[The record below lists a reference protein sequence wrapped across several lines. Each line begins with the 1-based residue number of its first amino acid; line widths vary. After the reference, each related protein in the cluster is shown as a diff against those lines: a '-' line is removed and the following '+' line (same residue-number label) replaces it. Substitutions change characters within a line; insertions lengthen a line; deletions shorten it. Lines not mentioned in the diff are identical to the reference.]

1 MSILINKDTRVI
13 IQGITGKQGQYHAS
27 KMLEYNVKVVGGV
40 SPGKAGQNVFGIPVF
55 DTVAQAKKNIG
66 KVDAT
71 MIIVPPAGA
80 LMAALEAYA
89 SKIPLVVV
97 ITEHIPFHDAMIIRR
112 MGLKENIQVLGPN
125 TIGAISPGEC
135 KIGVMPGFI
144 YSKGNV
150 GIISRSGTLT
160 HEIASNMTYK
170 GIGQS
175 TCVCVGGDM
184 CKNLNFIDILK
195 MFRNDDQTESVVMIG
210 EIGGAGEEIA
220 AQYIKENGY
229 PKKVIAYIA
238 GSRAPEEKKM
248 GHAGAII
255 SNGIGTAKSKLDTL
269 EDAGV
274 IVARKMDEIMSNL
287 L

>member
-1 MSILINKDTRVI
+1 MSILINKKTRVI

-27 KMLEYNVKVVGGV
+27 KMLEYNVNVVAGV
-40 SPGKAGQNVFGIPVF
+40 SPGKAGQTVLGIPVF
-55 DTVAQAKKNIG
+55 DTVAKAKENTKI
-66 KVDAT
+66 DAA
-71 MIIVPPAGA
+71 MILVPPAGA
-80 LMAALEAYA
+80 LNAALEAFA
-89 SKIPLVVV
+89 SKIPFVVV
-97 ITEHIPFHDAMIIRR
+97 ITEHIPLHDAIMIRQ
-112 MGLKENIQVLGPN
+112 MGIKENIKVLGPN
-125 TIGAISPGEC
+125 TIGAITPGES

-144 YSKGNV
+144 YSKGST

-170 GIGQS
+170 GLGQS

-195 MFRNDDQTESVVMIG
+195 MFRKDDQTESVVMIG

-220 AQYIKENGY
+220 ARYIKENGY

-238 GSRAPEEKKM
+238 GSRAPDEKKM

-255 SNGIGTAKSKLDTL
+255 SKGVGSAKSKLDTL

-274 IVARKMDEIMSNL
+274 IIARKMDDIMTNL

>member
-1 MSILINKDTRVI
+1 MSILINKETRVI

-27 KMLEYNVKVVGGV
+27 KMLEYNVNVVAGV
-40 SPGKAGQNVFGIPVF
+40 SPGKAGQTVLGIPVF
-55 DTVAQAKKNIG
+55 DTVAKAKENTKI
-66 KVDAT
+66 DAA
-71 MIIVPPAGA
+71 MILVPPAGA
-80 LMAALEAYA
+80 LNAALEAFA
-89 SKIPLVVV
+89 SKIPFVVV
-97 ITEHIPFHDAMIIRR
+97 ITEHIPLHDAIMIRQ
-112 MGLKENIQVLGPN
+112 MGIKENIKVLGPN
-125 TIGAISPGEC
+125 TIGAITPGES

-144 YSKGNV
+144 YSKGST

-170 GIGQS
+170 GLGQS

-195 MFRNDDQTESVVMIG
+195 MFRKDDQTESVVMIG

-220 AQYIKENGY
+220 ARYIKENGY

-238 GSRAPEEKKM
+238 GSRAPDEKKM

-255 SNGIGTAKSKLDTL
+255 SKGVGSAKSKLDTL

-274 IVARKMDEIMSNL
+274 IIARKMDDIMTNL

>member
-1 MSILINKDTRVI
+1 MSILINKKTRVI

-27 KMLEYNVKVVGGV
+27 KMLEYNVNVVAGV
-40 SPGKAGQNVFGIPVF
+40 SPGKAGQTVLGIPVF
-55 DTVAQAKKNIG
+55 DTVAKAKENTKI
-66 KVDAT
+66 DAA
-71 MIIVPPAGA
+71 MILVPPAGA
-80 LMAALEAYA
+80 LNAALEAFA
-89 SKIPLVVV
+89 SKIPFVVV
-97 ITEHIPFHDAMIIRR
+97 ITEHIPLHDAIMIRQ
-112 MGLKENIQVLGPN
+112 MGIKENIKVLGPN
-125 TIGAISPGEC
+125 TIGAITPGES

-144 YSKGNV
+144 YSKGST

-170 GIGQS
+170 GLGQS

-195 MFRNDDQTESVVMIG
+195 MFRKDDQTEAVVMIG

-220 AQYIKENGY
+220 ARYLKENGY

-238 GSRAPEEKKM
+238 GSRAPDEKKM

-255 SNGIGTAKSKLDTL
+255 SKGAGSAKSKLDTL

-274 IVARKMDEIMSNL
+274 IIARKMDEIMANL

>member
-40 SPGKAGQNVFGIPVF
+40 SPGKAGQKVFGIPVF
-55 DTVAQAKKNIG
+55 DTVAQAKKHTR
-66 KVDAT
+66 VDAT
-71 MIIVPPAGA
+71 MILVPPAGA

-89 SKIPLVVV
+89 SRIPLVVV

-112 MGLKENIQVLGPN
+112 MGLKEGIKVLGPN
-125 TIGAISPGEC
+125 TIGAISPGES

-144 YSKGNV
+144 YSKGTV

-220 AQYIKENGY
+220 AQYIKEYGY
-229 PKKVIAYIA
+229 PKKVVAYIA

-274 IVARKMDEIMSNL
+274 IVARKMDEIMENL

>member
-1 MSILINKDTRVI
+1 MSILIKKDTRVI

-27 KMLEYNVKVVGGV
+27 KMLEYNVNVVGGV
-40 SPGKAGQNVFGIPVF
+40 SPGKGGRSVLGVPVF
-55 DTVAQAKKNIG
+55 DTVAQAKEQTPI
-66 KVDAT
+66 DAT
-71 MIIVPPAGA
+71 MIMVPPGGA
-80 LMAALEAYA
+80 LTAALEAYA

-97 ITEHIPFHDAMIIRR
+97 ITEHIPFHDAMMIRQ
-112 MGLKENIQVLGPN
+112 MGIRENVQVLGPN
-125 TIGAISPGEC
+125 TIGAISPGES

-150 GIISRSGTLT
+150 GMISRSGTLT
-160 HEIASNMTYK
+160 HEIASNMTYR

-195 MFRNDDQTESVVMIG
+195 MFREDDQTESVVMIG

-220 AQYIKENGY
+220 ARYIKEAGY

-238 GSRAPEEKKM
+238 GSQAPEEKKM

-255 SNGIGTAKSKLDTL
+255 SNGIGSAQSKLNTL

-274 IVARKMDEIMSNL
+274 VIARRMDDIMSNL

>member
-1 MSILINKDTRVI
+1 MSILINKETRVI

-27 KMLEYNVKVVGGV
+27 KMLEYNVNVVAGV
-40 SPGKAGQNVFGIPVF
+40 SPGKAGQTVLGIPVF
-55 DTVAQAKKNIG
+55 DTVAKAKENTKI
-66 KVDAT
+66 DAA
-71 MIIVPPAGA
+71 MILVPPAGA
-80 LMAALEAYA
+80 LNAALEAFA
-89 SKIPLVVV
+89 SKIPFVVV
-97 ITEHIPFHDAMIIRR
+97 ITEHIPLHDAIMIRQ
-112 MGLKENIQVLGPN
+112 MGIKENIKVLGPN
-125 TIGAISPGEC
+125 TIGAITPGES

-144 YSKGNV
+144 YSKGST

-170 GIGQS
+170 GLGQS

-195 MFRNDDQTESVVMIG
+195 MFRKDDQTESVVMIG

-220 AQYIKENGY
+220 ARYIKENGY

-238 GSRAPEEKKM
+238 GSRAPDEKKM

-255 SNGIGTAKSKLDTL
+255 SKGAGSAKSKLDTL

-274 IVARKMDEIMSNL
+274 IIARKMDDIMTSL

>member
-27 KMLEYNVKVVGGV
+27 KMLEYNVNVVGGV
-40 SPGKAGQNVFGIPVF
+40 SPGKAGQDVFGIPVF
-55 DTVAQAKKNIG
+55 DTVAQAKKHTQI
-66 KVDAT
+66 DAT
-71 MIIVPPAGA
+71 MILVPPAGA
-80 LMAALEAYA
+80 LTASLEAYA

-97 ITEHIPFHDAMIIRR
+97 ITEHIPFHDAMIIRK
-112 MGLKENIQVLGPN
+112 MGLRENLKVLGPN
-125 TIGAISPGEC
+125 TIGAISPGES

-144 YSKGNV
+144 YSKGDV

-170 GIGQS
+170 GLGQS

-195 MFRNDDQTESVVMIG
+195 MFREDDQTESVVMIG

-220 AQYIKENGY
+220 AQYIKETGY

-238 GSRAPEEKKM
+238 GSRAPEDKKM

-255 SNGIGTAKSKLDTL
+255 SNGIGSAQSKLNTL

-274 IVARKMDEIMSNL
+274 IVARRMDEIMANL

>member
-1 MSILINKDTRVI
+1 VSILVNKDTRVLV
-13 IQGITGKQGQYHAS
+13 QGITGKQGQYHAL

-40 SPGKAGQNVFGIPVF
+40 SPGKAGQNVNGIPVF
-55 DTVAQAKKNIG
+55 DTVAQAKKHAQI
-66 KVDAT
+66 DAT
-71 MIIVPPAGA
+71 MIMVPPAGA
-80 LMAALEAYA
+80 LMASLEAFA
-89 SKIPLVVV
+89 AKIPFVIV
-97 ITEHIPFHDAMIIRR
+97 ITEHIPFHDALVIRH
-112 MGLKENIQVLGPN
+112 MGLKENIRVLGPN
-125 TIGAISPGEC
+125 TIGVISPEES

-144 YSKGNV
+144 YSKGSV

-170 GIGQS
+170 GLGQS
-175 TCVCVGGDM
+175 SCVCVGGDM
-184 CKNLNFIDILK
+184 CKNLNFVDILK
-195 MFRNDDQTESVVMIG
+195 MFREDDQTESVVMIG

-220 AQYIKENGY
+220 AQYIKKNGY

-255 SNGIGTAKSKLDTL
+255 SNGIGSAQSKLDTL

-274 IVARKMDEIMSNL
+274 IVARRMDEIMTNL